1 MALEDNQVL
10 PAATG
15 AGGMNPQLQ
24 AFINLLMGGGL
35 HGFGGFGGQPFGGF
49 GRFLMDNPGLMQ
61 GLGIIPHGAVP
72 GPLPGASP
80 VQDSTT
86 AALGSPAAPAPAA
99 PTTPSQV
106 PDPAAAA
113 PGTLGG
119 APAAAPPTGD
129 TSVMGGTLPAGGT
142 LPGGLLTPRWADK
155 GGMTATP
162 LPPMLRRG

>member
-86 AALGSPAAPAPAA
+86 AALGSPSAPPSQATDPASAPAA
-99 PTTPSQV
+99 PTTPATLGEGSAAPSQV
-106 PDPAAAA
+106 P
-113 PGTLGG
+113 G
-119 APAAAPPTGD
+119 
-129 TSVMGGTLPAGGT
+129 AGG
-142 LPGGLLTPRWADK
+142 LASLLSRAGAFSPNL
-155 GGMTATP
+155 M
-162 LPPMLRRG
+162 PPMLRKG